1 MNLDMKMAKSCA
13 DFIKRQIDDFV
24 PNVGIILGSGLGD
37 VLNNAELV
45 ASVEYNDIPDFPCA
59 TVSGHKGRFL
69 FLKYANKNVVA
80 MQGRVHYYEGYSI
93 HQTVLPICVMKLL
106 GIDTLIITN
115 ASGGVN
121 PKFEAGDIMVIED
134 HISNFVPSPLIGEND
149 SKYGER
155 FPDMSSVY
163 NRDLNNALFEIADK
177 NNIELKRGVY
187 LQTTGPNYETP
198 AEVRMFSVMGADAV
212 GMSTAC
218 EAITANYLGIKI
230 CGLSVVTNKAVG
242 LNQTPLSH
250 TEVQQIAESA
260 TEKLRVILDDF
271 IYNMAL

>member
-13 DFIKRQIDDFV
+13 DFIKRRIDGFV

-155 FPDMSSVY
+155 FPDMSSIY

-260 TEKLRVILDDF
+260 TEKISIIVTQLLNNF
-271 IYNMAL
+271 L